1 MQTDFCWNYF
11 CASKGDIITEE
22 SYGSSNYKNLK
33 EKKQLCI
40 EYFSL
45 QDRNQYTNALLSTTV
60 LFLSTQFIVLF
71 SGYPLTFSC
80 CLGSCNLTL
89 DILILFCSGM
99 SSKISRNKIKIKM
112 AKYALLLN

>member
-22 SYGSSNYKNLK
+22 LYGSSNYKKLK

-45 QDRNQYTNALLSTTV
+45 EDRKQFTNTLLSTTV
-60 LFLSTQFIVLF
+60 LFLSTQFTVLF

-89 DILILFCSGM
+89 AILILFCSGM
-99 SSKISRNKIKIKM
+99 SPKISRNEIKI
-112 AKYALLLN
+112 